1 MDAVSQAALCRAATQ
16 DVAWIRVEE
25 TSSVGAA
32 RRVAGVLADKL
43 GCSPTRVAEIEV
55 AVTELG
61 TNLVKHATEGV
72 MVVRSVRTV
81 DEAVVEVVAVD
92 RGPGIGDMDKV
103 FRDGH
108 STSGT
113 LGIGLGAVLRL
124 ADSHEVYSEL
134 SAGTVLAV
142 RFHPRRTR
150 IDTTGDVSAGVTRP
164 INGEEICGD
173 SYAVRRVDGRTL
185 LMLCDGAGHGPLAA
199 SASQLAVR
207 VFCESESSDSEVLV
221 GQIHRALAGT
231 RGGAVAVAQL
241 DEGAGQ
247 VRFTGIGNISG
258 AVVAA
263 GQKRGMV
270 CLPGIAGHQ
279 ARKIR
284 SFDYPVPADAAVVMH
299 SDGLTERW
307 TAQGRERLFAGR
319 PLPIAMTLLRDAG
332 TRRDDASVLVAKL
345 PGG

>member
-1 MDAVSQAALCRAATQ
+1 MDAVSDASPCRAVTQ
-16 DVAWIRVEE
+16 DVAWVRIEE
-25 TSSVGAA
+25 QSSVGTA
-32 RRVAGVLADKL
+32 RRTVSTLADRL
-43 GCSPTRVAEIEV
+43 GCPPTRIAEIEV

-61 TNLVKHATEGV
+61 TNLVKHAREGV
-72 MVVRSVRTV
+72 LVVRSVRLA
-81 DEAVVEVVAVD
+81 DQAVVEVVAVD
-92 RGPGIGDMDKV
+92 RGPGMSDIDRA

-124 ADSHEVYSEL
+124 ADSHEAYSEVG
-134 SAGTVLAV
+134 AGTVLAV
-142 RFHPRRTR
+142 RFHPHRRPTVGADE
-150 IDTTGDVSAGVTRP
+150 ISAGVTRP
-164 INGEEICGD
+164 ISGEDVCGD
-173 SYAVRRVDGRTL
+173 AYAVRRVDNRAL

-207 VFCESESSDSEVLV
+207 VFCESESTDPEALV
-221 GQIHRALAGT
+221 GQIHRALNGT
-231 RGGAVAVAQL
+231 RGGAVAVADL
-241 DEGAGQ
+241 DAATRQ
-247 VRFTGIGNISG
+247 VRFVGVGNIAG
-258 AVVAA
+258 AVIAD
-263 GQKRGMV
+263 GRKHGMV

-284 SFDYPVPADAAVVMH
+284 SFDYALPAGAAVVMH

-307 TAQGRERLFAGR
+307 TAQGQERLFAGR

-345 PGG
+345 TGD